1 MNKKHS
7 EVELKEEQIYIQE
20 EEFEEDTSSNQ

>member
-7 EVELKEEQIYIQE
+7 KEELEEEQIYIQE
-20 EEFEEDTSSNQ
+20 EEFEEEVSSN